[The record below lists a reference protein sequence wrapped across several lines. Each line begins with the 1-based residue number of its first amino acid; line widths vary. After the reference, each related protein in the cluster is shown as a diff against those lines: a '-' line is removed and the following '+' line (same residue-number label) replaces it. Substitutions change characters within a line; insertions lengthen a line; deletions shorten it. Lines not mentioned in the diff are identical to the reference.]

1 MLVQFSLKI
10 EKDGNRNWLVC
21 RKLTTLDNSSGVK
34 MDNQDLISFASP
46 NPAQKKSGGGQFQA
60 DLEAINFN
68 NNDRTMEQKFKA
80 VQNLFATPSSGP
92 PPPPPPRNA
101 LVSPN
106 GGMMPPHPNLNRY
119 ASGGG
124 FPPNQSYQQ
133 NFTQTPSISYN
144 VNPPNQAVVNAGG
157 RQSMFN
163 QQSFYPPPPSI
174 HTAGNSLSIQSQNP
188 NFNQQMGLQRANS
201 ANGGFGPIPKS
212 NSWNEEIRTCS
223 TPKQSS
229 SGLRHTSPP
238 PTIVSDSRSSQGSRK
253 SLQYKK
259 KSLKDSLIDLGP
271 SESDAANTT
280 TVSILHDFDPLN
292 ESDNEEEEEEEIYWS
307 SQKSNFSESF
317 YDTNDPFSYMEQQ
330 VSFCPPKIY
339 HPWDFLR
346 IDK

>member
-1 MLVQFSLKI
+1 
-10 EKDGNRNWLVC
+10 
-21 RKLTTLDNSSGVK
+21 

-46 NPAQKKSGGGQFQA
+46 NPAQKKSAGGQFQA

-80 VQNLFATPSSGP
+80 VQNLFSTPSSEP

-106 GGMMPPHPNLNRY
+106 GMVPQHPNLNRY
-119 ASGGG
+119 SVGG
-124 FPPNQSYQQ
+124 FPSNPNQSYQQ
-133 NFTQTPSISYN
+133 NFTRTPSISYN
-144 VNPPNQAVVNAGG
+144 INPPNQAGAAVVTAGG
-157 RQSMFN
+157 QSMFN
-163 QQSFYPPPPSI
+163 QHQSFYPPSI
-174 HTAGNSLSIQSQNP
+174 HATNSLSIQSQNNP

-212 NSWNEEIRTCS
+212 NSWNEEILTS

-229 SGLRHTSPP
+229 STLRHTSPP
-238 PTIVSDSRSSQGSRK
+238 PSIVSDSRSSASSRK

-292 ESDNEEEEEEEIYWS
+292 ESDNEEEEEEIYWS

-330 VSFCPPKIY
+330 VSFCSRKIY
-339 HPWDFLR
+339 HPLVPEAGLTNDLCVSGRTQREDLR
-346 IDK
+346 GG